1 MIDRILDLDFYADL
15 TNVQRVKR
23 VRSPLRRK
31 IERDTFD
38 ANTLDVYILNLD
50 KPELVEKFIDGLS
63 KAKATFE
70 ENELFL
76 RAYVGD
82 TGSSN
87 RDTIRLLEEAPEFI
101 STTWNNKYNFSRC
114 NNDLFELGSGS
125 YSLFLNNDVLINE
138 NPLAL
143 GKTLELFELNRNVG
157 AVSAILNF
165 EDGSLQHGGID
176 YIRDEHL
183 RGFPYHP
190 HAGKEWKHKIGN
202 NFHAL
207 AGTGAFLMV
216 RSELFAAVNGFN
228 EDYEAECQD
237 VELCLEFSRLGQ
249 QTMILDCGRLTH
261 LENATRPTG
270 EENWADR
277 RLFMRTWTSYIE
289 ATQ

>member
-101 STTWNNKYNFSRC
+101 STTWNNKYNFW
-114 NNDLFELGSGS
+114 
-125 YSLFLNNDVLINE
+125 
-138 NPLAL
+138 
-143 GKTLELFELNRNVG
+143 NV
-157 AVSAILNF
+157 
-165 EDGSLQHGGID
+165 
-176 YIRDEHL
+176 
-183 RGFPYHP
+183 
-190 HAGKEWKHKIGN
+190 
-202 NFHAL
+202 
-207 AGTGAFLMV
+207 
-216 RSELFAAVNGFN
+216 
-228 EDYEAECQD
+228 
-237 VELCLEFSRLGQ
+237 
-249 QTMILDCGRLTH
+249 
-261 LENATRPTG
+261 
-270 EENWADR
+270 
-277 RLFMRTWTSYIE
+277 
-289 ATQ
+289 